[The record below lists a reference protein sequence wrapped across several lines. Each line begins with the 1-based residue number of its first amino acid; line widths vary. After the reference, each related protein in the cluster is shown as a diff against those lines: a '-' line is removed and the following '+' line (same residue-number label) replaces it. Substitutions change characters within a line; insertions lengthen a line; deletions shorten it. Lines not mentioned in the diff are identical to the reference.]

1 MRTLTDGQFRA
12 GEPCDSAY
20 VDANALEFVYDRLLV
35 YEKELLGW

>member
-12 GEPCDSAY
+12 GGPLDSSY
-20 VDANALEFVYDRLLV
+20 VDVNALEFVYDRLLV

>member
-12 GEPCDSAY
+12 GEPRDSAY
-20 VDANALEFVYDRLLV
+20 VDTNALEFVYDRLLV